1 MNRIDWIQKEKYI
14 DYHVLKWPT
23 SHLHPR
29 ERITVDAGLE
39 LKEKPAGGAASG
51 AKPAQQEGMG
61 LGIAE
66 TSAKTRWRSG
76 GLGTDG
82 MAQEGVQ
89 ETACDKEGASV
100 AENHSWRQSGTM
112 ERESSVAVQP
122 VIPNETHSAVYST
135 AYRVG
140 QAVQK
145 IGGQIRGTAGRLRDV
160 YQRQQKKETVP
171 LRRNNKPM
179 QEKERRGTRQVSR
192 DEVLTMQ
199 VENHY
204 LLDSYDKNGQYSVLG
219 K

>member
-1 MNRIDWIQKEKYI
+1 MNRIDWIQKEQYI

-29 ERITVDAGLE
+29 ERIPVDAGLE
-39 LKEKPAGGAASG
+39 LKDKKLAGGAASG
-51 AKPAQQEGMG
+51 AQPAQQEGLG

-66 TSAKTRWRSG
+66 TSGKTRWRSG

-82 MAQEGVQ
+82 MAQEGVR
-89 ETACDKEGASV
+89 ETARGKEGAAV
-100 AENHSWRQSGTM
+100 AENHSWQQPGTL
-112 ERESSVAVQP
+112 ESESVVVQP
-122 VIPNETHSAVYST
+122 MISNETHSAVYNT

-171 LRRNNKPM
+171 LRKNNKPM
-179 QEKERRGTRQVSR
+179 QEKERRGTRQVSK

-199 VENHY
+199 AENHY